1 MVARTLDSA
10 NSGIVWDKFQVFQ
23 GHRSNTPYIQIGLR
37 TPQSDLTKLVHH
49 QNPLKRALQ
58 YRSILDAGD
67 VDSQAHLARLCDSP
81 RSTIAAYL
89 RLLNLD
95 AKVQAEVLSV
105 DDGDERAYGLTEARL
120 RHLIGQAPGAQRK
133 GLRALLK
140 GGTR

>member
-1 MVARTLDSA
+1 LDSA

-23 GHRSNTPYIQIGLR
+23 GHKANTPYIQIGRR
-37 TPQSDLTKLVHH
+37 TPQSDPTKLVHH

-67 VDSQAHLARLCDSP
+67 ADSQAHLARLCDTP

-95 AKVQAEVLSV
+95 AKVQTEVLSV
-105 DDGDERAYGLTEARL
+105 DDGDESASCLTEARL
-120 RHLIGQAPGAQRK
+120 RPLLGQNPGAQRK
-133 GLRALLK
+133 GLRLLLK